1 MIQILE
7 RKRTLRLTKICI
19 IIVLKRITMM
29 TKRTK
34 RMKKNI
40 IEWLVKIRYNFLG
53 KYSKKDSKYDD
64 DDENS
69 IS

>member
-1 MIQILE
+1 
-7 RKRTLRLTKICI
+7 
-19 IIVLKRITMM
+19 
-29 TKRTK
+29 
-34 RMKKNI
+34 MKKNI
-40 IEWLVKIRYNFLG
+40 IEWLVKIIYNFLG